1 MGCKVALGEICS
13 FSRGASIPRARMLD
27 RGDYLYIHYGDL
39 YKGFDVRID
48 VEDPQKPIPY
58 IADSESIRK
67 GQWLRDQD
75 IVYVL
80 TSETVEDLG
89 HAFLF
94 SNPKE
99 LPAVAG
105 TETTVVRVNRPD
117 LLLPSYLNWL
127 FQSARFKQL
136 LRQYVKGMKVFR
148 VHPDDLARIQIEMP
162 PIDDQRRIV
171 SILNAIFERSLINN
185 QINGY
190 LAALLDAKFEK
201 LLENVD
207 GWGEASLLDIANYK
221 NGLAMQKFRP
231 KAGDPGLPVLKIR
244 ELGQGC
250 CGPDSERCQSD
261 IDEAVA
267 VHDGDLVFS
276 WSGTLLLDFW
286 AGGDAG
292 LNQHLFKVTSVAY
305 PSWFYYMWTKY
316 HLRKFIAM
324 AKDRATTMGHI
335 KRSALADSKVLIP
348 ERPILEELTESMQ
361 PIVDQ
366 VILNKVENRKL
377 GSLRDVLLPKL
388 MSGEIDVSKVNLT
401 QLNSHLAGC

>member
-105 TETTVVRVNRPD
+105 TETTVVRVSHPD

-190 LAALLDAKFEK
+190 LAA
-201 LLENVD
+201 
-207 GWGEASLLDIANYK
+207 
-221 NGLAMQKFRP
+221 
-231 KAGDPGLPVLKIR
+231 
-244 ELGQGC
+244 
-250 CGPDSERCQSD
+250 
-261 IDEAVA
+261 
-267 VHDGDLVFS
+267 
-276 WSGTLLLDFW
+276 
-286 AGGDAG
+286 
-292 LNQHLFKVTSVAY
+292 
-305 PSWFYYMWTKY
+305 
-316 HLRKFIAM
+316 
-324 AKDRATTMGHI
+324 
-335 KRSALADSKVLIP
+335 
-348 ERPILEELTESMQ
+348 
-361 PIVDQ
+361 
-366 VILNKVENRKL
+366 
-377 GSLRDVLLPKL
+377 
-388 MSGEIDVSKVNLT
+388 
-401 QLNSHLAGC
+401 